1 VNLGW
6 IWPRISDK
14 PSARKAVEGGV
25 WACIFIVAVEAAI
38 GAYSIVTHQ
47 EFGGH
52 YDARV
57 LVDGALFAIIGW
69 RLWRNSRTWAVI
81 GLILMVLEIVDKLQN
96 AVSTFGVITVFLF
109 LAILNATRGTF
120 ALGRY
125 SDQESAAV
133 GARPNI
139 SLGWIWRMPDKASA
153 RKAIKIGCWTSVF
166 LSATY
171 LLWAAYVLASRQH
184 LAGWGAPES
193 WILALNGIFFVVV
206 AWRLW
211 KNSRVWALVGLA
223 VLVAEFAGAQI
234 SLGRPNGFVVV
245 PAVLFLAMLNAARG
259 AFAIHR
265 HEAQETSFMRAE
277 QETSHL
283 PRTAEKGVT

>member
-1 VNLGW
+1 MNLGW

-81 GLILMVLEIVDKLQN
+81 GLVLMVLEIVDKLQN

-109 LAILNATRGTF
+109 LAILDATRGTF

-125 SDQESAAV
+125 SDQESATV
-133 GARPNI
+133 GANI

-171 LLWAAYVLASRQH
+171 LLWAGYVLASRQS
-184 LAGWGAPES
+184 LTGWEATEG
-193 WILALNGIFFVVV
+193 WILGLNGTFFAVVV
-206 AWRLW
+206 WRLW
-211 KNSRVWALVGLA
+211 KNFRVWALVGLA
-223 VLVAEFAGAQI
+223 VMVAEFAGAQI

-259 AFAIHR
+259 TFAFHK
-265 HEAQETSFMRAE
+265 HGAQEALPMRAE
-277 QETSHL
+277 QEHPA
-283 PRTAEKGVT
+283 PRTAEKGMA